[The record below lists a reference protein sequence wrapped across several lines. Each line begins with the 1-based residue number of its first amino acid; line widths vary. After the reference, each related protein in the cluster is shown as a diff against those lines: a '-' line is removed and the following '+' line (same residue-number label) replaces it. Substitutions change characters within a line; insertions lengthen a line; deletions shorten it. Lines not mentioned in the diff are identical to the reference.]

1 MIVDGFIYFND
12 AFANYN
18 KELGINTYAL
28 VFSSGFISVAEII
41 AGESEYRPY
50 LICGKTELNKAI
62 TLKSSDQIE
71 DFNSF
76 YEKVSDAEKG
86 CYSLAIFY
94 DEIECRISLVRD
106 AFGVVPLYFYH
117 LPGKFLAFSTSL
129 NSLIRICG
137 RYYVPEVN
145 SGHVAKFLTFS
156 ESNGT
161 ITQETFYSGIN
172 TVPSGHI
179 TTFTFDK
186 SFTKP
191 YLKLNPNRWTYL
203 RTISEYGKVF
213 QDLFNKSVKMAVD
226 GFESVG
232 SHLSGGLDSSS
243 IICQVRHL
251 DTQKEIHSFYAETKT
266 RLANE
271 GKYVD
276 KVVEHIGC
284 NHHEVHPSEFDLDKL
299 ILHTSIYGHP
309 ECMILS
315 SAKHNSI
322 LEAAKKT
329 KSKIL
334 LIGHD
339 GDSIVGHG
347 IDEYLGELLAAE
359 KWNLLK
365 MALRERSE
373 LVSLKHLYAD
383 WDSLSPEE
391 KYDVFIENYFYKI
404 LVRKFRVLRGYD
416 FIIYLKKVCENLDIP
431 VGYFVQ
437 RGLKTLFGK
446 LFVRNKVPNSILN
459 KDCDFSD
466 GDYQI
471 SDLATSLRGTLSHQY
486 QFNFE
491 DVYCKPAIEVSE
503 EYFALGNY
511 YGISLRFPFYDRD
524 LYEFS
529 MSVPMSVKFG
539 KGYGRG
545 HLREGMH
552 DILPEE
558 IRLRTNKANFILYGR
573 QATLRL
579 LSQGQAYLKDS
590 CLVWKYVDKQKFSI
604 SCELLADES
613 QSNEVYTRA
622 GFYVFRTI
630 ALSVWLDKF

>member
-1 MIVDGFIYFND
+1 MIADGFIYFND
-12 AFANYN
+12 AFASYN
-18 KELGINTYAL
+18 KELGKNVDSL
-28 VFSSGFISVAEII
+28 VFSNGFISVEETV

-50 LICGKTELNKAI
+50 LICGRTELGKVI
-62 TLKSSDQIE
+62 SLKSDYID
-71 DFNSF
+71 DFSSF
-76 YEKVSDAEKG
+76 YAKVSDAEKG
-86 CYSLAIFY
+86 RYSLSVFY
-94 DEIECRISLVRD
+94 DEKDRQVSLVRD
-106 AFGVVPLYFYH
+106 AFGVVPLYYHH
-117 LPGKFLAFSTSL
+117 LPGKFLAFSTDL
-129 NSLIRICG
+129 NSLISICG

-156 ESNGT
+156 EANGT
-161 ITQETFYSGIN
+161 VTQETFYSGIN
-172 TVPSGHI
+172 TVACGHI
-179 TTFTFDK
+179 TTFTCDN
-186 SFTKP
+186 SFTEP

-203 RTISEYGKVF
+203 STVTEYGKVF
-213 QDLFNKSVKMAVD
+213 QDLFKKSVEMAVT
-226 GFESVG
+226 GFDVVG

-243 IICQVRHL
+243 IICEVRHL
-251 DTQKEIHSFYAETKT
+251 GAEKEIHSFYVETKT

-284 NHHEVHPSEFDLDKL
+284 CHHEIQPSESDLDKL

-322 LEAAKKT
+322 LEAAINT

-339 GDSIVGHG
+339 GDSIIGHG
-347 IDEYLGELLAAE
+347 IDEYLGELLAEE
-359 KWNLLK
+359 KWDLLSEA
-365 MALRERSE
+365 MRERSG
-373 LVSLKHLYAD
+373 LVSLKYLYTNWESFSAD
-383 WDSLSPEE
+383 K
-391 KYDVFIENYFYKI
+391 KYSIFIRNYFYKV
-404 LVRKFRVLRGYD
+404 LAGKFHVLTGFD
-416 FIIYLKKVCENLDIP
+416 FIIYLNKICKNLDIP

-437 RGLKTLFGK
+437 RGFKTLLGK
-446 LFVRNKVPNSILN
+446 LFFRNKVPNSILN
-459 KDCDFSD
+459 KECDLSN
-466 GDYQI
+466 GNYKI
-471 SDLATSLRGTLSHQY
+471 PDLATSLRGTLSHQY

-491 DVYCKPAIEVSE
+491 DVYSKPAIEISE
-503 EYFALGNY
+503 QYYALGNY
-511 YGISLRFPFYDRD
+511 YGISLRFPFYDRH

-545 HLREGMH
+545 HLREGMR
-552 DILPEE
+552 DVLPEE
-558 IRLRTNKANFILYGR
+558 IRLRTNKANFILYSR
-573 QATLRL
+573 LATLRL
-579 LSQGQAYLKDS
+579 LSQGEAYLEDS
-590 CLVWKYVDKQKFSI
+590 CLVWKYVDKRKFRL
-604 SCELLADES
+604 SCELLANNN